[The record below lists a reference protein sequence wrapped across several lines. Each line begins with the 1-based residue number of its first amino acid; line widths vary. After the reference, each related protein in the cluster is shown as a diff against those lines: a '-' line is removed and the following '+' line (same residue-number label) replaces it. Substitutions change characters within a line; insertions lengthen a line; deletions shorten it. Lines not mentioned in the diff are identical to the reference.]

1 MAKVM
6 ISVPD
11 DLLERLDRRADER
24 GLSRSGHL
32 RDLAERDLA
41 DDDDAR
47 RREITR
53 LLGEPGH
60 YGGDGAQAIR
70 EMRDSR

>member
-11 DLLERLDRRADER
+11 ELLARIDRRAGDR

-32 RDLAERDLA
+32 RQLAERDLA
-41 DDDDAR
+41 GDDEAR
-47 RREITR
+47 RREIRR
-53 LLGEPGH
+53 LLGEATGDF
-60 YGGDGAQAIR
+60 GGDAVEAIR
-70 EMRDSR
+70 ELRSS